1 MDGREFN
8 SWTAFGIAEILE
20 PPQAERCRAPSASLR
35 ARYIALVDLHTL
47 PFVVVDVETTGGQP
61 WGSDRVTEVAAVY
74 VDGDRVEVAFESLIN
89 PGRPIP
95 WHITRLTGISDA
107 MVREAPRFEDIAGEF
122 AAHLVGR
129 VFVAHNASFD
139 FGFLDAEFSRVAPT
153 PLGTLV
159 TGQLCT
165 VRLARK
171 LLSHLPRR
179 NLDAVSAHYG
189 VSISDRHR
197 ASGTRWRRRR
207 CCAGSCATR
216 RIAACTPGTTSIHCC
231 RAAPRGGSVRL
242 GRVRLTVL
250 REHSLFAR
258 GRRRGLPCGT

>member
-1 MDGREFN
+1 M
-8 SWTAFGIAEILE
+8 
-20 PPQAERCRAPSASLR
+20 
-35 ARYIALVDLHTL
+35 DLHTL
-47 PFVVVDVETTGGQP
+47 PYVVVDVETTGGQP
-61 WGSDRVTEVAAVY
+61 WGSDRVTEVAAVT
-74 VDGDRVEVAFESLIN
+74 VEGDRVEVAFQSLIN

-153 PLGTLV
+153 PLGSLV
-159 TGQLCT
+159 TAQLCT
-165 VRLARK
+165 VRLARR

-197 ASGTRWRRRR
+197 ASGD
-207 CCAGSCATR
+207 ALAT
-216 RIAACTPGTTSIHCC
+216 AQ
-231 RAAPRGGSVRL
+231 
-242 GRVRLTVL
+242 VL
-250 REHSLFAR
+250 RGLLHDASLR
-258 GRRRGLPCGT
+258 GVHTWDDLDALLSRGTGRKKRSAWPKSTDGADGL

>member
-1 MDGREFN
+1 M
-8 SWTAFGIAEILE
+8 
-20 PPQAERCRAPSASLR
+20 
-35 ARYIALVDLHTL
+35 DLHTL

-61 WGSDRVTEVAAVY
+61 WGSDRVTEVAAVT
-74 VDGDRVEVAFESLIN
+74 VDGDRVDVAFSSLIN

-153 PLGTLV
+153 PLGSLV
-159 TGQLCT
+159 AGQLCT
-165 VRLARK
+165 VRLARR
-171 LLSHLPRR
+171 LLAHLPRR

-197 ASGTRWRRRR
+197 ASGD
-207 CCAGSCATR
+207 ALAT
-216 RIAACTPGTTSIHCC
+216 AQ
-231 RAAPRGGSVRL
+231 
-242 GRVRLTVL
+242 VL
-250 REHSLFAR
+250 RGLLHDASLR
-258 GRRRGLPCGT
+258 GVHTWGELDALLSRGTSRRKKPSAWPGSSDGADGA

>member
-1 MDGREFN
+1 M
-8 SWTAFGIAEILE
+8 
-20 PPQAERCRAPSASLR
+20 
-35 ARYIALVDLHTL
+35 DLHTL
-47 PFVVVDVETTGGQP
+47 PYVVVDVETTGGQP
-61 WGSDRVTEVAAVY
+61 WGVDRVTEVAAVY

-129 VFVAHNASFD
+129 VFVAHNARFD

-153 PLGTLV
+153 PLGSLV

-165 VRLARK
+165 VRLARR

-197 ASGTRWRRRR
+197 ASGD
-207 CCAGSCATR
+207 ALAT
-216 RIAACTPGTTSIHCC
+216 AQ
-231 RAAPRGGSVRL
+231 
-242 GRVRLTVL
+242 VL
-250 REHSLFAR
+250 RGLLRDASHRGVHTWGDLDALLSRGTAR
-258 GRRRGLPCGT
+258 RKRTAWPGSSDGAEGA

>member
-1 MDGREFN
+1 M
-8 SWTAFGIAEILE
+8 
-20 PPQAERCRAPSASLR
+20 
-35 ARYIALVDLHTL
+35 DLHTL

-153 PLGTLV
+153 PLGSLV
-159 TGQLCT
+159 SGQLCT
-165 VRLARK
+165 VRLARR
-171 LLSHLPRR
+171 LLNHLPRR

-189 VSISDRHR
+189 VTISDRHR
-197 ASGTRWRRRR
+197 ASGD
-207 CCAGSCATR
+207 ALAT
-216 RIAACTPGTTSIHCC
+216 AHVL
-231 RAAPRGGSVRL
+231 RGLLHDASVRGVHTWGDL
-242 GRVRLTVL
+242 DALLSRGTGRKKKRSAWPGSTDG
-250 REHSLFAR
+250 AD
-258 GRRRGLPCGT
+258 GA

>member
-1 MDGREFN
+1 M
-8 SWTAFGIAEILE
+8 
-20 PPQAERCRAPSASLR
+20 
-35 ARYIALVDLHTL
+35 DLHTL

-197 ASGTRWRRRR
+197 ASGD
-207 CCAGSCATR
+207 AVAT
-216 RIAACTPGTTSIHCC
+216 AH
-231 RAAPRGGSVRL
+231 
-242 GRVRLTVL
+242 VL
-250 REHSLFAR
+250 RGLLRDASHRGVHTWDDLDGLLSRGTAR
-258 GRRRGLPCGT
+258 RKRSAWPGASDGADGA